1 MDPSKLPLYSSH
13 PGEIVPPPPYQF
25 EGGRFFSFLVK
36 GDMSKMQRLLDISLN
51 KPTDFNLNIEPIAPY
66 VSITYVY
73 YPKAYSTSWPVEKYG
88 ILEYREL
95 LFCIN
100 VKVRGSCLRSSNDIY
115 GYIPFLFVD
124 RSPAMVAGREAFGMP
139 KVMANISFP
148 HNTHK
153 NRNHSAESN
162 AFTCSPVVL
171 ERYAANQTARHKNIF
186 EIACPKGFE
195 LNDFKRPSEEI
206 WGEMDKHVYKK
217 LNEESGIG
225 YGMSQNIVR
234 VSVMNNLGLKQ
245 HRDFLKTGKAEYKSV
260 IEFYLK
266 NAKINFGGALDY
278 DFTLNFP
285 TRSEMLPIQ
294 QYLGLSPEVTAAF
307 WFDMD
312 FQFTLGNELWNSR
325 TRRGNLGLLG
335 RGSGS
340 W

>member
-1 MDPSKLPLYSSH
+1 MSDSKLPLYSPH

-25 EGGRFFSFLVK
+25 EGGRFFCFLVK
-36 GDMSKMQRLLDISLN
+36 GDMMKIQRLLDVSLN

-66 VSITYVY
+66 VSVVFVY
-73 YPKAYSTSWPVEKYG
+73 YPKAYSVHWSVDDLG

-95 LFCIN
+95 LFCVN
-100 VKVRGSCLRSSNDIY
+100 VKVRGTCLRSSNDIY

-139 KVMANISFP
+139 KIMANITFP
-148 HNTHK
+148 HNTHNK
-153 NRNHSAESN
+153 RDHNQEDN
-162 AFTCSPVVL
+162 AFRCSPIVL
-171 ERYAANQTARHKNIF
+171 QRYAANQTARAKNIF

-195 LNDFKRPSEEI
+195 LNSYKKKTEDI
-206 WGEMDKHVYKK
+206 WGEMDQHVYKK
-217 LNEESGIG
+217 LNAESGIG

-234 VSVMNNLGLKQ
+234 VSIMNNLGLKQ
-245 HRDFLKTGKAEYKSV
+245 YRDFNKPGKAEYKSV

-278 DFTLNFP
+278 DFKINFP
-285 TRSEMLPIQ
+285 THQEMLPIQ
-294 QYLGLSPEVTAAF
+294 QNLGLSPNVTAAF

-312 FQFTLGNELWNSR
+312 FQFTLGNELWNTR
-325 TRRGNLGLLG
+325 TGRGNLGLLG
-335 RGSGS
+335 RGSGL